1 MKSGSFQT
9 MNLNKPLLK
18 AIYKKGYRNPTPIQ
32 RKTIPHV
39 LENKD
44 VVAMARTGSGKT
56 AAFLIP
62 IIEKLKNHKF
72 ERSARA
78 LIISPTRELALQTY
92 KFARELSVF
101 TDLKCATILGGDSME
116 NQFGKIHDS
125 PDIIIATPGRLLHL
139 AVEMDLKFSSVEMI
153 VFDEADR
160 LFELGFKEQLNEI
173 LSRLSRRRQ
182 TLLFSA
188 TLPQTI
194 VDFTKAGLVNPVLIR
209 LDTEKTISENLKL
222 IHLSCRNED
231 KLAALLYLLKTINK
245 SNQQTIVFMP
255 SRHHIEY
262 VKEILDRCS
271 ISSTYLYSSLDPEA
285 RKTNIR
291 SFHLKKINVLLVT
304 DLAARGVDIPLL
316 DNVINFNFPSKSKL
330 FVHRVGRTARA
341 GRCGTAYS
349 LISNDE
355 LPYLFSLSLFLN
367 SPFKIA
373 DSILNNENVDVDAI
387 YGTIPQSIIDEENE
401 IIEKLHIQNCDL
413 DSIEKVCNSAYKQY
427 LKTRIAPDGESVRK
441 VKSMTDK
448 QIGYHPIFISLFS
461 EESIDNETPNDKLLP
476 KLDLKMENQRVE
488 MLGSIKTF
496 KPNSTIF
503 ELGRTKD
510 NAAREVMK
518 MKRLANDKLIYKK
531 NSQTNLD
538 GKDFKDKQFYLNYQA
553 AEHHFEKGLQL
564 DKSFHSQLKDAIL
577 DFDGDESGN
586 IMKNKNQL
594 KWYAAQM
601 ILFSF
606 NLWKIFIQFLGI
618 ERKKN
623 LRMKMSQR

>member
-9 MNLNKPLLK
+9 MNLSKPLLK
-18 AIYKKGYRNPTPIQ
+18 AIYKKGYRIPTPIQ

-39 LENKD
+39 LEDQD

-72 ERSARA
+72 GSGARA

-92 KFARELSVF
+92 KFARQFAVF
-101 TDLKCATILGGDSME
+101 TDLKCETILGGDSME
-116 NQFGKIHDS
+116 NQFGKIHS
-125 PDIIIATPGRLLHL
+125 NPDIIIATPGRLLHL
-139 AVEMDLKFSSVEMI
+139 AVEMNLKFSNVEMI

-173 LSRLSRRRQ
+173 LSRIPRRRQ

-231 KLAALLYLLKTINK
+231 KLAALLYLLKTINR

-262 VKEILDRCS
+262 VKEILDHCS

-285 RKTNIR
+285 RKMNIR

-373 DSILNNENVDVDAI
+373 DTILNNENTDPDAI

-401 IIEKLHIQNCDL
+401 IIEKLHVQNSDL
-413 DSIEKVCNSAYKQY
+413 DSIEKVCHSAYKQY
-427 LKTRIAPDGESVRK
+427 LKTRTIPDGESVRK
-441 VKSMTDK
+441 MKSMTDK
-448 QIGYHPIFISLFS
+448 QIGYHPIFISLFG
-461 EESIDNETPNDKLLP
+461 EESADNEEQNNNKSLP
-476 KLDLKMENQRVE
+476 KINLKMENKRVE
-488 MLGSIKTF
+488 MLSSIKTF

-510 NAAREVMK
+510 NIAREVMK
-518 MKRLANDKLIYKK
+518 MKRLANEKLFYKK
-531 NSQTNLD
+531 NSPANMD

-564 DKSFHSQLKDAIL
+564 DKSFDSQLKDAVL

-594 KWYAAQM
+594 KWLVFGFKFLKEIV
-601 ILFSF
+601 ILHYFICFS
-606 NLWKIFIQFLGI
+606 
-618 ERKKN
+618 
-623 LRMKMSQR
+623 